1 MIAEH
6 EFTRER
12 REHGQPLRGE
22 AFHDARHL
30 VLSGRNADVA
40 VHQITVQRIHRSVVR
55 DGQRR
60 RRSVVGIGELPIDV
74 SEAVGRSNA
83 ARFFGKKPLTRG

>member
-30 VLSGRNADVA
+30 VLSGPNADVA
-40 VHQITVQRIHRSVVR
+40 VRQITVQRIHKSVVR

-74 SEAVGRSNA
+74 SEVVGGPISRDFSE
-83 ARFFGKKPLTRG
+83 KSP